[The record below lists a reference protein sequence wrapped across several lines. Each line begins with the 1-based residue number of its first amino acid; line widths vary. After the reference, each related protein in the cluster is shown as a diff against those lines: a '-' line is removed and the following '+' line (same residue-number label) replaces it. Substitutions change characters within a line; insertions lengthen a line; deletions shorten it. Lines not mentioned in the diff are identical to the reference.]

1 MSNGLNLGQLG
12 KAVNCGIAMFSI
24 SAGARATRKIN
35 ATERYCSTEYGSPAE
50 SSKARPQN
58 RFVPRNRTETYELL
72 LKRSGARAKRKK
84 RANRRI
90 LLAAHHHEEKE
101 TTTIE
106 RKLIY
111 D

>member
-12 KAVNCGIAMFSI
+12 KLRTAASPCFQSQRAQ
-24 SAGARATRKIN
+24 GASRKIN
-35 ATERYCSTEYGSPAE
+35 ATESYRSTEYGSPAE

-72 LKRSGARAKRKK
+72 LKRSGAWGKRKK

-90 LLAAHHHEEKE
+90 LLAANHHEEKQ

-106 RKLIY
+106 RKLIL
-111 D
+111 

>member
-12 KAVNCGIAMFSI
+12 KAVNCGGAVFSI
-24 SAGARATRKIN
+24 SAGARASRKIN
-35 ATERYCSTEYGSPAE
+35 ATQSYRSTEYGSPAE

-58 RFVPRNRTETYELL
+58 RSVPRNRTETYELL
-72 LKRSGARAKRKK
+72 LKGQMHGRNVKN